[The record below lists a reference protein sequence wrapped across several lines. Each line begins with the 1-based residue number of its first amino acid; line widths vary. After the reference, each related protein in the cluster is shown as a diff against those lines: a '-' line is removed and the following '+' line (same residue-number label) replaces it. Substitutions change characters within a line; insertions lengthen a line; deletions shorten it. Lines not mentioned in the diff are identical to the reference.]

1 MSESPQDICKELLYA
16 AMREPIG
23 ILVQTSDFARARQ
36 ALYRARTETGDP
48 ALSVLQFRTSPG
60 LAGGN
65 LIIVKETV
73 NIAEQAEAPLVAEPT
88 NETLDD
94 L

>member
-1 MSESPQDICKELLYA
+1 MTEATPELCRELLYQA
-16 AMREPIG
+16 LREPIG
-23 ILVQTSDFARARQ
+23 VLVQVSDFARARQ
-36 ALYRARTETGDP
+36 ALYRARAEAADP
-48 ALSVLQFRTSPG
+48 ELNQLQFRVSPG

-73 NIAEQAEAPLVAEPT
+73 QVVAEASPSEQNLT
-88 NETLDD
+88 D